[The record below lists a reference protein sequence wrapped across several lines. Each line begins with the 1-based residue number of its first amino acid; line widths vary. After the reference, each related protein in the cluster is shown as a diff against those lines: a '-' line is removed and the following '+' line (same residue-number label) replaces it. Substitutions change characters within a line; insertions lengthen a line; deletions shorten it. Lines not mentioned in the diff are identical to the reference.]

1 MLNSPEV
8 SAQVRSTLAL
18 CEMKAGE
25 GRDVGVK
32 RTECKS
38 LERNDCVGWEFQ
50 VFSAVGKSVGK
61 RVINLEASVIP
72 SL

>member
-1 MLNSPEV
+1 MFNSPEV
-8 SAQVRSTLAL
+8 SVQVKSTLAL

-25 GRDVGVK
+25 GRDAEAK

-50 VFSAVGKSVGK
+50 VFRAGGKSVGK
-61 RVINLEASVIP
+61 RVINLEASVTP